1 MIKTID
7 EYLNTYCDT
16 ISPRDF
22 YRSIFP
28 EGSLEQKGIY
38 EKGKYNAIAIA
49 LPRAKDNKKVHR
61 YTITDDL
68 EGIDTLCQSD
78 LFCLMSPITYA
89 GKSRKSINARFMYA
103 LAIDLDGIKMKN
115 VNGSPIGMANLF
127 YQFDGHG
134 PSNYLPLPTYL
145 VSSGTGLHIYYVFE
159 QPIPLF
165 ENIVEQLAILKNRLT
180 WMLWTQGVS
189 DLKDKV
195 QYESLFQGFRVPGTI
210 TKKATRAQAYIV
222 DQGKK
227 VTIEYLNQFVP
238 EEYQVKSFTYKSNLT
253 LSKAKE
259 KYPEWY
265 EKRIVQKKKKG
276 HWICKRDLYDW
287 WKRRILSGA
296 EAGHR
301 YWCVMTLA
309 TYAVKCNIPRE
320 ELEKDALDLLDF
332 LESKTTEQDNHFT
345 EDDILAALDA
355 YDDSYI
361 TYPIDTISHRTG
373 IPIEKNKRNYQK
385 QKDHLEEARAI
396 RDIRMHRQ
404 GRKWDDN
411 NGRKPKK
418 DIVQQWRKN
427 HPDGKKIDCERDTG
441 LSRPTVLKWWDG
453 DSDVVVKPTPQKKPK
468 MTDEQLIQMFIAD
481 MMQGL
486 PTDEITNKV
495 INAVDPNSSA
505 EERARVRDLI
515 ESTKKSM
522 ENILA
527 LTKK

>member
-1 MIKTID
+1 MIKTIE
-7 EYLNTYCDT
+7 EYLNTYCDK
-16 ISPRDF
+16 ISPYDF

-38 EKGKYNAIAIA
+38 EKGKYNAIAIT
-49 LPRAKDNKKVHR
+49 LPRAKDVKKVKR

-68 EGIDTLCQSD
+68 EGINLLCQSD

-115 VNGSPIGMANLF
+115 VNGAPIGMADLF

-145 VSSGTGLHIYYVFE
+145 VSSGTGLHLYYVFE

-189 DLKDKV
+189 NLKDKV

-210 TKKATRAQAYIV
+210 TKRATRAQAYIV

-227 VTIEYLNQFVP
+227 ITIEYLNQFVP

-253 LSKAKE
+253 LQQAKE
-259 KYPEWY
+259 EYPEWY

-296 EAGHR
+296 EEGHR

-309 TYAVKCNIPRE
+309 TYAVKCDISRD
-320 ELEKDALDLLDF
+320 ELEKDALDLLAF

-361 TYPIDTISHRTG
+361 TYPIDTIVHRTG
-373 IPIEKNKRNYQK
+373 IPIEKNKRNGRK
-385 QKDHLEEARAI
+385 QSTHLKMARSNLEILNEERGQAL
-396 RDIRMHRQ
+396 Q
-404 GRKWDDN
+404 GRKDK
-411 NGRKPKK
+411 R
-418 DIVQQWRKN
+418 DIVQEWRKK
-427 HPDGKKIDCERDTG
+427 HPDGRKVDCIRDTG
-441 LSRPTVLKWWDG
+441 LTKPTVYKWWNG
-453 DSDVVVKPTPQKKPK
+453 GPDVTVKPIPSKKPK

-486 PTDEITNKV
+486 PTDEITSKV

-505 EERARVRDLI
+505 EERARVRALI

>member
-1 MIKTID
+1 MIKTIE
-7 EYLNTYCDT
+7 EYLNTYCDK
-16 ISPRDF
+16 ISPYDF

-49 LPRAKDNKKVHR
+49 LPRAKDVKKVKR

-68 EGIDTLCQSD
+68 EGINLLCQSD

-115 VNGSPIGMANLF
+115 VNGAPIGMADLF

-145 VSSGTGLHIYYVFE
+145 VSSGTGLHLYYVFE

-189 DLKDKV
+189 NLKDKV

-210 TKKATRAQAYIV
+210 TKRATRAQAYIV

-227 VTIEYLNQFVP
+227 ITIEYLNQFVP

-253 LSKAKE
+253 LQQAKE
-259 KYPEWY
+259 EYPEWY

-296 EAGHR
+296 EEGHR

-309 TYAVKCNIPRE
+309 TYAVKCDISRD
-320 ELEKDALDLLDF
+320 ELEKDALDLLAF

-361 TYPIDTISHRTG
+361 TYPIDTIVHRTG
-373 IPIEKNKRNYQK
+373 IPIEKNKRNGRK
-385 QKDHLEEARAI
+385 QSTHLKMARSNLEILNEERGQAL
-396 RDIRMHRQ
+396 Q
-404 GRKWDDN
+404 GRKDK
-411 NGRKPKK
+411 R
-418 DIVQQWRKN
+418 DIVQEWRKK
-427 HPDGKKIDCERDTG
+427 HPDGRKVDCIRDTG
-441 LSRPTVLKWWDG
+441 LTKPTVYKWWD
-453 DSDVVVKPTPQKKPK
+453 DSSDVPVKPNPPKKPK
-468 MTDEQLIQMFIAD
+468 MTDEQLIQMFITD
-481 MMQGL
+481 MTKGL
-486 PTDEITNKV
+486 SADEIAEKV
-495 INAVDPNSSA
+495 IHAVDSESSD
-505 EERARVRDLI
+505 EERNRVKALI
-515 ESTKKSM
+515 ESTQQSM
-522 ENILA
+522 KNILD

>member
-7 EYLNTYCDT
+7 EYLDTYCEK

-28 EGSLEQKGIY
+28 EGSLEKKGVY
-38 EKGKYNAIAIA
+38 EDGKYNAISIA
-49 LPRAKDNKKVHR
+49 LPRSHNNKSVKR

-68 EGIDTLCQSD
+68 DGIDQMVQSD
-78 LFCLMSPITYA
+78 LFCLMSPISYA
-89 GKSRKSINARFMYA
+89 GKSRKSINARFLYA

-115 VNGSPIGMANLF
+115 INGSPIGMADLF

-134 PSNYLPLPTYL
+134 PSKYLPLPTYL
-145 VSSGTGLHIYYVFE
+145 VSSGTGLHLYYVFE
-159 QPIPLF
+159 RPIPLF
-165 ENIVEQLAILKNRLT
+165 ENIVEQLANLKNRLT

-210 TKKATRAQAYIV
+210 TKRGTRAQAYVV
-222 DQGKK
+222 DKGSKIT
-227 VTIEYLNQFVP
+227 VEYLNQFVP
-238 EEYQVKSFTYKSNLT
+238 EEFKVQSFTYKSNLT
-253 LSKAKE
+253 LKQAKE

-265 EKRIVQKKKKG
+265 EKRIVQKQKKG
-276 HWICKRDLYDW
+276 HWTCKRDLYDW

-296 EAGHR
+296 EEGHR

-309 TYAVKCNIPRE
+309 TYAVKCGISRE

-332 LESKTTEQDNHFT
+332 LEEKTTQQDNHFT

-361 TYPIDTISHRTG
+361 TYPIDAIVHRTG
-373 IPIEKNKRNYQK
+373 IPIEKNKRNFRK
-385 QKDHLEEARAI
+385 QSQHMEVMRAI
-396 RDIRMHRQ
+396 QNVTNPNWRD
-404 GRKWDDN
+404 G

-418 DIVQQWRKN
+418 NIVQEWRKQ
-427 HPDGKKIDCERDTG
+427 HPEGRKVDCIRDTG
-441 LSRPTVLKWWDG
+441 LDKKTVYKWWDG
-453 DSDVVVKPTPQKKPK
+453 GSKVMVSSASIKKTK
-468 MTDEQLIQMFIAD
+468 LSDEQLIQMFITD
-481 MMQGL
+481 MMKGL
-486 PTDEITNKV
+486 SVDEITEKV
-495 INAVDPNSSA
+495 INAVDPNSSE
-505 EERARVRDLI
+505 EERTRVRDLI
-515 ESTKKSM
+515 ASTQQSM
-522 ENILA
+522 KNILD